1 MENENT
7 INEDVKSESTN
18 EEGVKETSVDTD
30 NTKTENN
37 IPYSRFKDV
46 NDKLK
51 DATAKLDSY
60 EAKMETAR
68 QKKMEED
75 GKLKELLAEKETEIT
90 SLKDKAEKL
99 DKIEADRRESLIS
112 KLPDDL
118 KEDEEFLSLS
128 NNQIQKIVDKL
139 ETSSS
144 AQVNS
149 QQASRGVANAKPDL
163 DKMSRSERRK
173 NWTDIIKSYSN

>member
-1 MENENT
+1 MSNDDT
-7 INEDVKSESTN
+7 INQDVKTETTN
-18 EEGVKETSVDTD
+18 EDSVKDTSVDTD
-30 NTKTENN
+30 NTKTENS
-37 IPYSRFKDV
+37 IPYARFKEQ

-51 DATAKLDSY
+51 DATAKLESI
-60 EAKMETAR
+60 ETEREKER
-68 QKKMEED
+68 QKKMEAD
-75 GKLKELLAEKETEIT
+75 GKYQELIAEQKTTIK
-90 SLKDKAEKL
+90 SLQEKADTL

-128 NNQIQKIVDKL
+128 NNQIQKVVDKL
-139 ETSSS
+139 ETSST

-163 DKMSRSERRK
+163 DKMSQKEKRK
-173 NWTDIIKSYSN
+173 NWADIIKSYSN